1 MTISSYASTPITTSY
16 EFMKEFLDNSLYNQT
31 GKISSEEYIHSLSSG
46 HVIKVNVRE
55 PYYDK
60 FDDKYIYVVLAS
72 VTNRFG
78 NECVSVF
85 IFDVKVENKLEYYTH
100 TECINKVIE
109 LLS

>member
-1 MTISSYASTPITTSY
+1 MTISSFASIPITTSY

-31 GKISSEEYIHSLSSG
+31 GKISNEEYIHSLSSG
-46 HVIKVNVRE
+46 HVIKINVKD

-60 FDDKYIYVVLAS
+60 FEDKYIYVVLAS

-78 NECVSVF
+78 NECVSVY
-85 IFDVKVENKLEYYTH
+85 IFDVKVETKIDNYTH
-100 TECINKVIE
+100 GECINKVIE